1 MVPEPPGKID
11 AGSVTFNAKDL
22 LKLNPEELQEV
33 RGKDIA
39 MVFQDPM
46 TSLNPVLT
54 LGDQMM
60 EPILRH
66 TSLNPKEAWEKA
78 VDILRSVEIPSPLE
92 KMNQYPHQL
101 SGGMRQRV
109 MIGMALTCSPKI
121 LIADEPTTALDVLI
135 QAQIMDLL
143 QHLKEQ
149 TGMSIL
155 LITHDLGM
163 VTEIAQRVIVMYAGE
178 IVESGPARDL
188 FQTPLHPYT
197 LGLKNSVPKLGQKQR
212 TDKRLVVI
220 SGNVPSLNQLPS
232 GCPFHPRCP
241 SVWNDANR
249 KNLFYVKSAR
259 TRSFLLAGG
268 KPGMTP
274 PSSGPNLL
282 EVRQLKKHFS
292 VGGSLLGKQAF
303 NVRAVDGVSFAI
315 KQGETLGLVGESG
328 CGKSTVARAILRLME
343 PTSGEVFYRGT
354 TWPPLVKMK
363 CRP

>member
-1 MVPEPPGKID
+1 MTASELRIENLKVSFTGKEGKLTAVNGISYHLKAGEILAIVGESGCGKTVGALSILRLVPEPPGKIE
-11 AGSVTFNAKDL
+11 AGSVIFDSRDL
-22 LKLNPEELQEV
+22 LKLSPKELQGV
-33 RGKDIA
+33 RGRDIA
-39 MVFQDPM
+39 MIFQDPM

-66 TSLNPKEAWEKA
+66 TSLNHKEAWEKA
-78 VDILRSVEIPSPLE
+78 VDVLRSVEIPSPQE

-149 TGMSIL
+149 AGMSIV

-178 IVESGPARDL
+178 IVESGPAKEL

-212 TDKRLVVI
+212 TDKRLVEI

-232 GCPFHPRCP
+232 GCAFHPRCP
-241 SVWNDANR
+241 SVMER
-249 KNLFYVKSAR
+249 CKSE
-259 TRSFLLAGG
+259 
-268 KPGMTP
+268 KPALREVGHEREV
-274 PSSGPNLL
+274 SCWL
-282 EVRQLKKHFS
+282 EE
-292 VGGSLLGKQAF
+292 
-303 NVRAVDGVSFAI
+303 NPI
-315 KQGETLGLVGESG
+315 
-328 CGKSTVARAILRLME
+328 
-343 PTSGEVFYRGT
+343 
-354 TWPPLVKMK
+354 
-363 CRP
+363 

>member
-1 MVPEPPGKID
+1 MTGSVLRIENLKVSFSGKEGKLTAVNGISYHLKAGEILAIVGESGCGKTVGALSILRLVPEPPGKID
-11 AGSVTFNAKDL
+11 AGSVIFNSRDL
-22 LKLNPEELQEV
+22 LKLSPKELQEV

-39 MVFQDPM
+39 MIFQDPM

-66 TSLNPKEAWEKA
+66 TSLNSTEAWEKA
-78 VDILRSVEIPSPLE
+78 VDVLRSVEIPSPQE

-178 IVESGPARDL
+178 IVESGPAREL

-212 TDKRLVVI
+212 ANKRLVEI

-232 GCPFHPRCP
+232 GCAFHPRCP
-241 SVWNDANR
+241 SVMER
-249 KNLFYVKSAR
+249 CKSE
-259 TRSFLLAGG
+259 
-268 KPGMTP
+268 KPVLREV
-274 PSSGPNLL
+274 SHEREVSCWL
-282 EVRQLKKHFS
+282 EE
-292 VGGSLLGKQAF
+292 
-303 NVRAVDGVSFAI
+303 N
-315 KQGETLGLVGESG
+315 
-328 CGKSTVARAILRLME
+328 
-343 PTSGEVFYRGT
+343 PT
-354 TWPPLVKMK
+354 
-363 CRP
+363 

>member
-1 MVPEPPGKID
+1 MTYSVLKVENLKVSFSSKNGTLTAVNGISYHLKAGEILAIVGESGCGKTVGALSLLRLIPEPPGKID
-11 AGSVTFNAKDL
+11 TGRVTFNSRDL
-22 LKLNPEELQEV
+22 LQLPAKELQKI

-39 MVFQDPM
+39 MIFQDPM

-66 TSLNPKEAWEKA
+66 TSSTHKEAWEKA
-78 VDILRSVEIPSPLE
+78 VEVLRSVEIPSPQE

-143 QHLKEQ
+143 QQSKEK

-163 VTEIAQRVIVMYAGE
+163 VTEIAQRVIVMYAGK
-178 IVESGPARDL
+178 IVESGPAKEL

-197 LGLKNSVPKLGQKQR
+197 LGLKNSVPKLGRKIGQ
-212 TDKRLVVI
+212 DKRLVEI
-220 SGNVPSLNQLPS
+220 PGNVPSLNQLPS
-232 GCPFHPRCP
+232 GCAFHPRCP
-241 SVWNDANR
+241 SVMER
-249 KNLFYVKSAR
+249 CKIE
-259 TRSFLLAGG
+259 
-268 KPGMTP
+268 TP
-274 PSSGPNLL
+274 AL
-282 EVRQLKKHFS
+282 
-292 VGGSLLGKQAF
+292 
-303 NVRAVDGVSFAI
+303 RAVGEEREVSCWL
-315 KQGETLGLVGESG
+315 E
-328 CGKSTVARAILRLME
+328 E
-343 PTSGEVFYRGT
+343 PPT
-354 TWPPLVKMK
+354 
-363 CRP
+363 